1 MISAAIIGG
10 SGYTG
15 GELARLLCRHPEIRL
30 KAMTS
35 RQHAGIKVG
44 KVHPFLNG
52 FVDLNF
58 TEKLQGN
65 DFDVVFVAT
74 PHGASMD
81 VVPELMASGVKCID
95 LSGDYRLRDPE
106 IYKKWYGIE
115 HRDIGN
121 LSKAV
126 YGIPE
131 LFRDRIKGADLVAN
145 PGCYPTCSSL
155 ALAPLF
161 SKGLVEERVIIDAKS
176 GTSGAGAEPTKAS
189 HHPNCGA
196 SITPYKV
203 GVHRHTPEIK
213 MVLEC
218 VSGSPVE
225 VIFTP
230 HLVPVVRGMLC
241 TSYPHLKEP
250 MEREDIAALYRDF
263 YVGSRFIKFE
273 SVPTMQ
279 SVASSN
285 FIEIGFEMAGERN
298 VVAMSALDNLVK
310 GGSGQAIQNCNIM
323 FGLDEKTGLDFPGLG
338 V

>member
-15 GELARLLCRHPEIRL
+15 GELARLLCRHPAIKL
-30 KAMTS
+30 QAMTS
-35 RQHAGIKVG
+35 RQHAGVRVA

-52 FVDLNF
+52 FVELNF
-58 TEKLQGN
+58 KEKLQGN
-65 DFDVVFVAT
+65 DFDVVFLAT

-81 VVPELMASGVKCID
+81 VVPELVSSGVKCID
-95 LSGDYRLRDPE
+95 LSGDYRLLDPE
-106 IYKKWYGIE
+106 VYRKWYGLD
-115 HRDIGN
+115 HRDKEN
-121 LSKAV
+121 LSRAV

-131 LFRDRIKGADLVAN
+131 LFRDKIRGADLVAN

-161 SKGLVEERVIIDAKS
+161 AKGLVEKRVIIDAKS
-176 GTSGAGAEPTKAS
+176 GTSGAGAEPTKAT

-203 GVHRHTPEIK
+203 GAHRHTPEIK
-213 MVLEC
+213 MVLEW

-225 VIFTP
+225 LIFTP

-250 MEREDIAALYRDF
+250 MALEDVAALYRDF
-263 YVGSRFIKFE
+263 YAGSRFIKFE
-273 SVPTMQ
+273 PIPTMQ

-285 FIEIGFEMAGERN
+285 FIEIGFEMAGDRN
-298 VVAMSALDNLVK
+298 LVVMSALDNLVK
-310 GGSGQAIQNCNIM
+310 GASGQAIQNCNIM
-323 FGLDEKTGLDFPGLG
+323 FGLDEETGLDFPGLG